1 MNIQLD
7 RTSPKSL
14 SSQIAD
20 QIREMIHSHVFPD
33 GGRIPSTRL
42 LSKELSI
49 NRITVSHAYNRLI
62 SEGLLR
68 TGVGSGTYVQVNI
81 LGNKGE
87 SKDKLDRSNL
97 GPIFSKAAASIQQA
111 HLAAPILDDASPGM
125 INFATLIPDER
136 FFPVDAFKDCL
147 VEVMDREG
155 SKVLQYCGTL
165 GYPPLREYLAERMRE
180 SGIEVDWDGILVV
193 NGAQQ
198 GIDLVLRCFLSPG
211 EKVALGVPTYHNVF
225 PIIKLLMAKAAP
237 VPMTD
242 QGLDL
247 DGLRA
252 VLSESSVR
260 LLYTMPNFQ
269 NPTGITC
276 DAERRRAIY
285 ELAKEKNIPILEDD
299 FERDL
304 SLEKSDLL
312 PIKALDRKD
321 LVVYLS
327 TFSKSLFPGLRIGWL
342 VASEETMEVLAL
354 IKKTTDLENSAL
366 LQAAAHTFFRR
377 GLYEEH
383 LQKIRGLIRER
394 MGAAFEVLEE
404 NMPEEVS
411 WSRPQGGYVVWIG
424 HPRGVPS
431 ERVFA
436 LAKNR
441 GVLVTPGTLFDHAGA
456 DPGGIRLSLSR
467 TGPGDIEKGIRILAD
482 VIKEELGSGR
492 RAGASAQQAPQHL

>member
-20 QIREMIHSHVFPD
+20 QIREMIHSRVLSD

-87 SKDKLDRSNL
+87 SKNKLDRSNL

-111 HLAAPILDDASPGM
+111 YLAAPILDDASPGM

-198 GIDLVLRCFLSPG
+198 GIDRTAHHIPSVHFTSAFHLERCPCI
-211 EKVALGVPTYHNVF
+211 VVH
-225 PIIKLLMAKAAP
+225 LLTPAMTLCTI
-237 VPMTD
+237 TD
-242 QGLDL
+242 Q
-247 DGLRA
+247 
-252 VLSESSVR
+252 
-260 LLYTMPNFQ
+260 MPDIQ
-269 NPTGITC
+269 SQG
-276 DAERRRAIY
+276 
-285 ELAKEKNIPILEDD
+285 KN
-299 FERDL
+299 
-304 SLEKSDLL
+304 S
-312 PIKALDRKD
+312 
-321 LVVYLS
+321 
-327 TFSKSLFPGLRIGWL
+327 
-342 VASEETMEVLAL
+342 
-354 IKKTTDLENSAL
+354 
-366 LQAAAHTFFRR
+366 RR
-377 GLYEEH
+377 G
-383 LQKIRGLIRER
+383 RC
-394 MGAAFEVLEE
+394 
-404 NMPEEVS
+404 
-411 WSRPQGGYVVWIG
+411 
-424 HPRGVPS
+424 
-431 ERVFA
+431 
-436 LAKNR
+436 
-441 GVLVTPGTLFDHAGA
+441 T
-456 DPGGIRLSLSR
+456 
-467 TGPGDIEKGIRILAD
+467 
-482 VIKEELGSGR
+482 
-492 RAGASAQQAPQHL
+492 